1 MEQREKDPHAYID
14 GITGLKTTHPQVPL
28 FYYTCDEDIA
38 DLISIMNYCGIHTIN
53 SCQDNRLNHGNVPRV
68 WVEILGQ
75 DLMRFLAMLDR
86 PGEADETES
95 ISRRMMP
102 EPRPD
107 PDYQENRAWH
117 HKPLIQRVDGM
128 LAPLTM
134 SIRFPATDLPE
145 VVARLQAAAM
155 ELDGRVVTQA
165 AAGYPSPESGSPD
178 DGDEP

>member
-1 MEQREKDPHAYID
+1 
-14 GITGLKTTHPQVPL
+14 VPL
-28 FYYTCDEDIA
+28 FYYTCDEGIA
-38 DLISIMNYCGIHTIN
+38 DLISIMNYCGIRTVN
-53 SCQDNRLNHGNVPRV
+53 SCQDNRGNRGDFPCV

-86 PGEADETES
+86 AGEADETES

-134 SIRFPATDLPE
+134 SIRFPDTDLSE
-145 VVARLQAAAM
+145 VLARLRTAAM
-155 ELDGRVVTQA
+155 ELDGRVITKA
-165 AAGYPSPESGSPD
+165 EDGSPSPESGSPGD
-178 DGDEP
+178 DDEP

>member
-1 MEQREKDPHAYID
+1 MEQPERDPHGYID
-14 GITGLKTTHPQVPL
+14 GLTGHETIHPQVPM
-28 FYYTCDEDIA
+28 FYYTCDEKIA

-53 SCQDNRLNHGNVPRV
+53 SCQDNRGNRGDIPRV
-68 WVEILGQ
+68 WLEILGQ

-86 PGEADETES
+86 PGEADETQS

-117 HKPLIQRVDGM
+117 HELLIQRVNGM
-128 LAPLTM
+128 LAPLTI

-145 VVARLQAAAM
+145 VVARLRTAAL
-155 ELDGRVVTQA
+155 ELDGRVVTKA
-165 AAGYPSPESGSPD
+165 AADSPSPESGSPD
-178 DGDEP
+178 DDSEP

>member
-1 MEQREKDPHAYID
+1 MEQPERDRHAYID
-14 GITGLKTTHPQVPL
+14 GLTGHKTTHPQVPT
-28 FYYTCDEDIA
+28 FYYTCDEKIA

-53 SCQDNRLNHGNVPRV
+53 SCQDNRGNHGNVPRV
-68 WVEILGQ
+68 WVEILSQ
-75 DLMRFLAMLDR
+75 DLMLFLAMLDR
-86 PGEADETES
+86 PGETDETES

-107 PDYQENRAWH
+107 QDYQENRAWH

-134 SIRFPATDLPE
+134 SIRFPDTDLPE
-145 VVARLQAAAM
+145 VVARLRAAAR

-165 AAGYPSPESGSPD
+165 AAESPSPESGAPSG
-178 DGDEP
+178 GDEA